1 MNANTQTELL
11 KRQKR
16 AEGQMAAVRRMVDED
31 EGCVDVLLQISAV
44 RGALSK
50 AGQVLLSSHIET
62 CVTEALARGDE
73 AERREQV
80 DDLMTI
86 FDRFGGIAAR

>member
-1 MNANTQTELL
+1 
-11 KRQKR
+11 
-16 AEGQMAAVRRMVDED
+16 
-31 EGCVDVLLQISAV
+31 LQISAV

-73 AERREQV
+73 AEWREQV

-86 FDRFGGIAAR
+86 FNRFGDIAAR